1 MPNSEDKLPV
11 NDGHNKDQGEQESR
25 RALSTGVGSNGGN
38 DISSMPNLCK
48 PSISCSSPP
57 RLVPVTEVLETARD
71 VSNLAIAH
79 EVVINSNFQF
89 QQKELP
95 QNSLERRVKEIMHQA
110 FWDCLQAQLNETPP
124 QYFQAIKLLQEVKES
139 LLSLLLPGHTRLR
152 SQIGEVLD
160 IELIQQQANHNAL
173 DIHRLAG
180 FIISMMGSLCA
191 PVRDE
196 EIKKLKSITGTV
208 SLFKE
213 IFRVLDLMKIDMLN
227 FTIKTLKPHLQQQS
241 IQYERSKFQEF
252 LNKQPNALEHTTA
265 WLKAATKETID
276 SISEN
281 HSNNPAVVSP
291 DAVLNQGYMNL
302 LKWNHDS
309 NTYPETVLMDKSRLQ
324 ELQWRLDQLTL
335 VATVLLVTTNAAGA
349 AIGAL
354 PGFVDKLKQV
364 TCALLDEQNCNT
376 SGLGEALHALSDQV
390 HREVNRSLAEHGYPP
405 LTNEQEAILKGQVR
419 SIRHKSNVVRI
430 LIGERINSYVK
441 GFLSLSSPQ
450 NCHHAVPRGL
460 APIQAELKDIGSNF
474 RCLVHHNR
482 MVFGP
487 YYSGILAKVLFTD
500 GDVGMDSR

>member
-11 NDGHNKDQGEQESR
+11 DDGHNKGRGEEEGR
-25 RALSTGVGSNGGN
+25 RALPTGVGSDGGN
-38 DISSMPNLCK
+38 DSSSMPNLCK

-57 RLVPVTEVLETARD
+57 RLISVAEVLETARG

-124 QYFQAIKLLQEVKES
+124 QYCQAIKLLQEVKES

-160 IELIQQQANHNAL
+160 TELIQQQASHNAL

-180 FIISMMGSLCA
+180 FIISTMGSLCA

-196 EIKKLKSITGTV
+196 EIKKLKGVTGTV
-208 SLFKE
+208 SLFRE

-252 LNKQPNALEHTTA
+252 FNKQPNALEHTTA

-281 HSNNPAVVSP
+281 HNNNPAVASP

-302 LKWNHDS
+302 LKWNHDT
-309 NTYPETVLMDKSRLQ
+309 NPYPETVLMDKSRLQ
-324 ELQWRLDQLTL
+324 ELQWRLQQLTL

-364 TCALLDEQNCNT
+364 TCALLDELNCNT
-376 SGLGEALHALSDQV
+376 SGLGEVLHALSDQV
-390 HREVNRSLAEHGYPP
+390 HREINRSLTEHGYPP
-405 LTNEQEAILKGQVR
+405 LTDEQEAILKGQVR

-450 NCHHAVPRGL
+450 NCNHAVPRGL

-500 GDVGMDSR
+500 GDIGMDSR